1 MEEPQSATS
10 KQTLPPLVAMMP
22 SPGMG
27 HLIPMI
33 EFAKRLVVQHSLNVI
48 FVIPT
53 NGPPAKAQTTV
64 LQALPKSISH
74 IFLPA
79 VSFTDLPDDT
89 KIETLICLTVVHSL
103 PALRD
108 AFRSL
113 MASHK
118 IAALFVDLFGTDAFD
133 VAREFKVSPYIF
145 YPSTAMVLSL
155 FLHLPQL
162 DKEVDC
168 EYHEL
173 AEPVKIPGCMPVHGK
188 DLLDP
193 VQDRKNEA
201 YKWVL
206 HQTKRYRLAEG
217 IVVNSFMELE
227 PGAIKALQK
236 EEPGKPPVYPIGP
249 LVNMDGAHSGVDGLE
264 CLKWLDD
271 QPHGSVLYVSFGSGG
286 TLSSAQIDELAYG
299 LEMSEQR
306 FLWVVRSPNDRIA
319 NATFFSAKSQTNP
332 LDFLPEGFVER
343 TKNRGLVLPNWAP
356 QAQILRHGSTGGFLT
371 HCGWNSVLESVVN
384 GVPLV
389 AWPLYAEQKM
399 NAVSVTQDIKVALR
413 PRVSENGLVEREE
426 IAQIVKGLMEGEE
439 GKNLRYKMKDLKE
452 AAAET
457 LSQNG
462 YSTRQIS
469 ELALKWKNK
478 VALSN

>member
-1 MEEPQSATS
+1 
-10 KQTLPPLVAMMP
+10 
-22 SPGMG
+22 
-27 HLIPMI
+27 
-33 EFAKRLVVQHSLNVI
+33 
-48 FVIPT
+48 
-53 NGPPAKAQTTV
+53 
-64 LQALPKSISH
+64 
-74 IFLPA
+74 
-79 VSFTDLPDDT
+79 
-89 KIETLICLTVVHSL
+89 
-103 PALRD
+103 
-108 AFRSL
+108 
-113 MASHK
+113 
-118 IAALFVDLFGTDAFD
+118 
-133 VAREFKVSPYIF
+133 
-145 YPSTAMVLSL
+145 MVLSL